1 MRTTTR
7 IVLAGLISVLALG
20 ATAPA
25 ASAGQGKT
33 NIVWCC
39 R

>member
-7 IVLAGLISVLALG
+7 IVLAGLISVLAMG
-20 ATAPA
+20 AAAPA
-25 ASAGQGKT
+25 ASAAQGQS